1 MIKRNIQ
8 STIERWLFRGKIIIL
23 YGARQVGKTTIAK
36 AILDKYE
43 QPDGYYNCEIQSIKN
58 ALTQEEPGLL
68 KKYLADKKIVVFD
81 EAQNIFNIGSTLKLL
96 ADTYPELQII
106 ATGSSSFDLANK
118 TSEPLTGR
126 ALQFTLYPFSYAE
139 LNGLYSSFERK
150 SQLENLLKYGLYPEI
165 VQAPEPDA
173 RILLDDLSSKY
184 LYKDVLE
191 FENLKRPNVIFKL
204 LQLLALQIGSE
215 VSLDELAS
223 TLQINRRT
231 VERYID
237 LLEKAFVIFRL
248 YPFSRNLRKEIRK
261 KYKVY
266 FYDIGIRNSIVQQ
279 YQDVES
285 RNDKGG
291 LWENFLICE
300 RLKYLQQL
308 QINPNYYFWRTHQ
321 GQEIDYL
328 EEYNGQLTG
337 YEIKWKI
344 KHKKVPKSFTE
355 TYDNSTVQFIDKQN
369 FESFIL

>member
-1 MIKRNIQ
+1 MIKRTIQ
-8 STIERWLFRGKIIIL
+8 PTIEKWLFRGKIIIL
-23 YGARQVGKTTIAK
+23 YGARQVGKTTLVK
-36 AILDKYE
+36 AMLDKYK
-43 QPDGYYNCEIQSIKN
+43 QPDGYYNCEIQSVKN

-68 KKYLADKKIVVFD
+68 KKYIGDKKIVVFD
-81 EAQNIFNIGSTLKLL
+81 EAQNIVNIGSILKLL

-106 ATGSSSFDLANK
+106 ATGSSSFDLANRAA
-118 TSEPLTGR
+118 EPLTGR

-139 LNGLYSSFERK
+139 LGDLYAPLERK
-150 SQLENLLKYGLYPEI
+150 TQLDNLLKYGFYPEI
-165 VQAPEPDA
+165 VQAPEMDA

-191 FENLKRPNVIFKL
+191 FENLKRSDVIFKL

-215 VSLDELAS
+215 VSLDELGS
-223 TLQINRRT
+223 TLQVNRRT
-231 VERYID
+231 VERYINIM
-237 LLEKAFVIFRL
+237 EKAFILFKLHPFR
-248 YPFSRNLRKEIRK
+248 RNLATEIRK

-266 FYDIGIRNSIVQQ
+266 FYDVGIRNSIVQQ
-279 YQDVES
+279 YQDVEL

-300 RLKYLQQL
+300 RLKHLQQL

-328 EEYNGQLTG
+328 EDYNGELNG

-344 KHKKVPKSFTE
+344 KRKKAPKLFLD
-355 TYDNSTVQFIDKQN
+355 TYDNSSVHFLDTQN

>member
-1 MIKRNIQ
+1 MIKRTIQ
-8 STIERWLFRGKIIIL
+8 PTIEKWLFRGKIIIL
-23 YGARQVGKTTIAK
+23 YGARQVGKTTLVK
-36 AILDKYE
+36 AMLDKYK
-43 QPDGYYNCEIQSIKN
+43 QPDGYYNCEIQSVKN

-68 KKYLADKKIVVFD
+68 KKYIGDKKIVVFD
-81 EAQNIFNIGSTLKLL
+81 EAQNIVNIGSILKLL

-106 ATGSSSFDLANK
+106 ATGSSSFDLANRAA
-118 TSEPLTGR
+118 EPLTGR

-139 LNGLYSSFERK
+139 LGDLYTPLERK
-150 SQLENLLKYGLYPEI
+150 TQLDNLLKYGFYPEI
-165 VQAPEPDA
+165 VQAPEMDA

-191 FENLKRPNVIFKL
+191 FENLKRSDVIFKL

-215 VSLDELAS
+215 VSLDELGS
-223 TLQINRRT
+223 TLQVNRRT
-231 VERYID
+231 VERYINIM
-237 LLEKAFVIFRL
+237 EKAFILFKLHPFR
-248 YPFSRNLRKEIRK
+248 RNLATEIRK

-266 FYDIGIRNSIVQQ
+266 FYDVGIRNSIVQQ
-279 YQDVES
+279 YQDVEL

-300 RLKYLQQL
+300 RLKHLQQL

-328 EEYNGQLTG
+328 EDYNGELNG

-344 KHKKVPKSFTE
+344 KRKKAPKLFLD
-355 TYDNSTVQFIDKQN
+355 TYDNSSVHFLDTQN